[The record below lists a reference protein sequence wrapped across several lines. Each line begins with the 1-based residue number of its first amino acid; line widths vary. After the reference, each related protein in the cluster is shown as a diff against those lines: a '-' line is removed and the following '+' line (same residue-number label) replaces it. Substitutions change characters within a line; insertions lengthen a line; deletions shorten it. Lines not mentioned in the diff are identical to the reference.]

1 MLDNLHRKR
10 NPLGFKHVIKRSA
23 GCGTCM
29 CLSFNAVLMH
39 FGHHSVI
46 VMAFAALCSWVSYMI
61 SDPAMDQL
69 TESIARLEKSMESN
83 AAAFRRDIE
92 NLRCDVGEDMVK
104 MEARMQ
110 ARLQGTLLA
119 LERRVNARFDNLHV
133 SLGTA
138 PGTPAGID
146 EDVMADLDIYAHDCR
161 DDSELRERI
170 AGAFTEDNI

>member
-1 MLDNLHRKR
+1 MLDIMHGKPT
-10 NPLGFKHVIKRSA
+10 PLGFKYVIKRSA

-29 CLSFNAVLMH
+29 CLSFNAVLMY

-46 VMAFAALCSWVSYMI
+46 VMAFAALCSWLSYMI
-61 SDPAMDQL
+61 SDPAMNQL
-69 TESIARLEKSMESN
+69 TESITKLESSMESN
-83 AAAFRRDIE
+83 AATFRRDIE
-92 NLRCDVGEDMVK
+92 DLRRDVGEDVMK
-104 MEARMQ
+104 MEARM
-110 ARLQGTLLA
+110 QGTLLA
-119 LERRVNARFDNLHV
+119 LERRVNARFDNLRV